1 MLEVSARVRLVG
13 EVEAVLQSPSHP
25 VGHGLLIEPFGLV
38 ADFIE
43 QHAAAVDDEFAAVE
57 VFGIGRF
64 PLQEAE
70 VVGAYG
76 VPLLGTEGAVV
87 VLAHEGDFV
96 GREGVEYLVTELGGD
111 GEDGELQVPAWG
123 ILFRVMVLRF
133 LFAQVA
139 ISFLSPFCSTSLY
152 YPNRLAL
159 RERAYGHQTS
169 YILFLLFP

>member
-1 MLEVSARVRLVG
+1 MAISCMERAVEWRVT
-13 EVEAVLQSPSHP
+13 
-25 VGHGLLIEPFGLV
+25 FGPV

-43 QHAAAVDDEFAAVE
+43 QHAATVDDEFAPVE

-111 GEDGELQVPAWG
+111 GEDGELQVRRGFAIEHYLPGEDEDDAADCKA
-123 ILFRVMVLRF
+123 VL
-133 LFAQVA
+133 LLVDEELHFALQAEDEFAA
-139 ISFLSPFCSTSLY
+139 IHAVRMDGKAGT
-152 YPNRLAL
+152 AAG
-159 RERAYGHQTS
+159 EV
-169 YILFLLFP
+169 